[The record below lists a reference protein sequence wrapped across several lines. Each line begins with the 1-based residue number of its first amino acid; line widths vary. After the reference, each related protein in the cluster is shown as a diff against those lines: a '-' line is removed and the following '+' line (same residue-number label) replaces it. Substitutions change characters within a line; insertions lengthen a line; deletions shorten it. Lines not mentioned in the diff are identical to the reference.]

1 MTVSMYDDQLLSQP
15 QQPQPQQQQPTE
27 MTTTTMGDNPTAQ
40 DHPTAVTMGKIDEKL
55 TEIQQFYDKCSI
67 FITGGTGFLGKTRR
81 WRRHDHHHHH
91 QQQQQQHRCTE
102 HAASEC
108 VNCLHFTSEK
118 VPPGGGGQ
126 LVVWP
131 RLLCVLRAQNE
142 VATEGLKVPPKPAA
156 AASWKEEIDQRLRS
170 IEVNLGAQRGN
181 SNPSRSS
188 DLPTSIRRGTR
199 HECLQCALGMVES
212 LGDSCGAAALQLLPL
227 LQPRKIGDSNSVVA
241 TTTTTTIARRR
252 CKGEHLRTSQESKT
266 IEALIYKL
274 LTSCPGIENIFLLVR
289 SKRGKDIFSRVEEIF
304 DDAMFDKMKQTCP
317 KYDHKIRAVAGDC
330 MQPALGISASDRE
343 ILAENVNIVFHLAAT
358 VRFDEKMKTAMQ
370 INVKAC
376 RDVLDLC
383 HDMKHLKSV
392 IYVSTAYTQCPQ
404 PVVEERFYD
413 PPLDSEKMI
422 HLTDCV
428 TDGMIEKITPVLLD
442 KWPNTYTFTKAIAE
456 DVVRKNS
463 RGMPVGMFRP
473 GIGTDSAS
481 IGKQQAVGAG
491 IAPYAPHGPTSLTTG
506 CGHLTSPDAL
516 GGGDDGVRLVQDYT
530 ISATSAPPLV
540 KHYHAP
546 LSAMKDH
553 LYGSPSNDNK
563 ACRVYEDLDDEDDKG
578 GGQHGHSKRACS
590 SSALHMPPEL
600 EARRTGPSTPTT
612 ITIGRAKQ
620 CLNYFVLRHNGS
632 TWFRIVVAHPFC
644 GRRID
649 REYGDHG
656 QCASTLHMIATYQ
669 EPVPGWI
676 DNFYGPTGVIA
687 GAGTGVLRTLRADPT
702 KVANMVPVDLCV
714 NGIISSAW
722 DVGER
727 NRTEIMPDPE
737 IPIYNFCTEPNNCIT
752 WGEFTNTTVKFGSM
766 YPTMKAIW
774 YLCYASNPNIVLHYL
789 SIIFLHY
796 APAVIG
802 DIIALLIGRK
812 PRLLRSYKKIHR
824 FMDVIEYFSMREWEF
839 KMDNMTGLWRRLSSE
854 DQKLFFFDMRQI
866 NWDYF
871 LEQYF
876 CGIRRY
882 LLNDPMETVPQ
893 AVVRWNRLY
902 WLHQAAKVV
911 VLLLFYKL
919 VMSVWG
925 MLS

>member
-1 MTVSMYDDQLLSQP
+1 MTVSIYDDELLGG
-15 QQPQPQQQQPTE
+15 QQTGGQQESPPTI
-27 MTTTTMGDNPTAQ
+27 TP
-40 DHPTAVTMGKIDEKL
+40 VKLDEKL
-55 TEIQQFYDKCSI
+55 TEVQQFYNKCSV
-67 FITGGTGFLGKTRR
+67 FITGGTGFLGKT
-81 WRRHDHHHHH
+81 
-91 QQQQQQHRCTE
+91 
-102 HAASEC
+102 
-108 VNCLHFTSEK
+108 
-118 VPPGGGGQ
+118 
-126 LVVWP
+126 
-131 RLLCVLRAQNE
+131 
-142 VATEGLKVPPKPAA
+142 
-156 AASWKEEIDQRLRS
+156 
-170 IEVNLGAQRGN
+170 
-181 SNPSRSS
+181 
-188 DLPTSIRRGTR
+188 
-199 HECLQCALGMVES
+199 
-212 LGDSCGAAALQLLPL
+212 
-227 LQPRKIGDSNSVVA
+227 
-241 TTTTTTIARRR
+241 
-252 CKGEHLRTSQESKT
+252 
-266 IEALIYKL
+266 LIYKL

-304 DDAMFDKMKQTCP
+304 DDAMFDKMKQACP

-343 ILAENVNIVFHLAAT
+343 VLAENVNIVFHLAAT

-376 RDVLDLC
+376 QDVLDLC
-383 HDMKHLKSV
+383 HEMKNLKSM

-404 PVVEERFYD
+404 PVVDERFYD

-422 HLTDCV
+422 HLSDCV
-428 TDGMIEKITPVLLD
+428 TEGMIEKITPVLLG

-473 GIGTDSAS
+473 GI
-481 IGKQQAVGAG
+481 V
-491 IAPYAPHGPTSLTTG
+491 
-506 CGHLTSPDAL
+506 
-516 GGGDDGVRLVQDYT
+516 
-530 ISATSAPPLV
+530 
-540 KHYHAP
+540 
-546 LSAMKDH
+546 
-553 LYGSPSNDNK
+553 
-563 ACRVYEDLDDEDDKG
+563 
-578 GGQHGHSKRACS
+578 
-590 SSALHMPPEL
+590 
-600 EARRTGPSTPTT
+600 
-612 ITIGRAKQ
+612 
-620 CLNYFVLRHNGS
+620 
-632 TWFRIVVAHPFC
+632 
-644 GRRID
+644 
-649 REYGDHG
+649 
-656 QCASTLHMIATYQ
+656 IATYQ

-727 NRTEIMPDPE
+727 NRKEILPDPE

-752 WGEFTNTTVKFGSM
+752 WGDFTHTTIKFGSM

-774 YLCYASNPNIVLHYL
+774 YLCYSSNPNIILHYL

-824 FMDVIEYFSMREWEF
+824 FMDVIEYFSMREWQF
-839 KMDNMTGLWRRLSSE
+839 KMDNMNALWRRLSSA
-854 DQKLFFFDMRQI
+854 DKKLFFFDMRQI

-893 AVVRWNRLY
+893 AVIRWNRLY
-902 WLHQAAKVV
+902 WLHQATKVV
-911 VLLLFYKL
+911 VLLLLYKL
-919 VMSVWG
+919 VVSVWG